1 MKNNNQKKYLA
12 KAAIFVPY
20 GICEV
25 NNDAALGSAISAVYD
40 YMEDFREINM
50 VAKCAYA
57 ETKNGSIARIT
68 DHIDYID
75 RWQFEADLKKKK
87 VDFLVIPQCPEYGDT
102 YRFTE
107 NIKNV
112 LAAGIDIYDMDEHYY
127 FNTEMDEDQKILDYF
142 EARYEIHCPCAVVKK
157 EVTEVDLENT
167 KIRFPLRSCL
177 LLNHAMVEGSL
188 EAYVQK
194 LYNKIQIMS
203 IDRVNTILIDIF
215 YENRKGEIVKLEVH
229 PFRRSIYTA
238 HSGDYSTD
246 IVNGRYILI
255 IVPSIEHFQSYRIS
269 KDNITILFNGS
280 IIYGLEEQRGICKE
294 TVYNQLFKHE

>member
-1 MKNNNQKKYLA
+1 MNNNNQKKYLA
-12 KAAIFVPY
+12 NAAIFVPY

-25 NNDAALGSAISAVYD
+25 NNDEALGCSISAVYD

-188 EAYVQK
+188 EAYVQN
-194 LYNKIQIMS
+194 LYDKVQMMS
-203 IDRVNTILIDIF
+203 IDRINMILTDIF
-215 YENRKGEIVKLEVH
+215 YENKKGEIMKLELH
-229 PFRRSIYTA
+229 PFRRSLFGAQSFDFATE
-238 HSGDYSTD
+238 
-246 IVNGRYILI
+246 IVKGRFLLV
-255 IVPSIEHFQSYRIS
+255 IVPSIENIKNS
-269 KDNITILFNGS
+269 KINKDSFIILFNGS
-280 IIYGLEEQRGICKE
+280 IIYGLDEKRGICKE